1 MTERINPYMLFLG
14 AFVPNWLLRR
24 PEVSQ
29 GAKLTYARLC
39 QYAGKDGEAFPAQ
52 ETLALEIGGI
62 SARHVRRYLKELCDM
77 ELLEAVRR
85 GLGQS
90 NSYYFLHH
98 PWMMEFPDSTEA
110 DRKDMSGPQG
120 SDRTR
125 MSSLRG
131 HGSPTK
137 RISEEKSSEEEEDQ
151 AFLVELTAHYFD
163 PPPHTQPHITSPDQY
178 FRAVRDKGD
187 RIPRVDLDLVTQAV
201 ASLIEAAS
209 GIPQY
214 SGADFLYVGPT
225 LLPGLVTAGIAIQAH
240 NLTPDHLRAALYLF
254 CQSDGDENPALSP
267 ADILPRIAK
276 RPDLFVEALMQ
287 HTLAVG

>member
-1 MTERINPYMLFLG
+1 
-14 AFVPNWLLRR
+14 
-24 PEVSQ
+24 
-29 GAKLTYARLC
+29 
-39 QYAGKDGEAFPAQ
+39 
-52 ETLALEIGGI
+52 
-62 SARHVRRYLKELCDM
+62 
-77 ELLEAVRR
+77 
-85 GLGQS
+85 
-90 NSYYFLHH
+90 
-98 PWMMEFPDSTEA
+98 
-110 DRKDMSGPQG
+110 MSGPQG
-120 SDRTR
+120 SDRTH

-137 RISEEKSSEEEEDQ
+137 RVSEEKSSEEEEDLV
-151 AFLVELTAHYFD
+151 FLRADDNVVEQLWIAKLTNHYFD
-163 PPPHTQPHITSPDQY
+163 PPPHTQPFITSPDQY
-178 FRAVRDKGD
+178 FRAVRDNGD